1 MRSLAE
7 LRGTC
12 ASFNTAAK
20 RSSMGSFLFFTI
32 ARRRWRLPAYF
43 FASRRRI
50 SFFSIM
56 LFFAIFCSFCPAF
69 EAFASLPEGKV
80 ECDEK
85 RPRLVVG
92 LRRRANRDVH
102 APDLGRLVEIDLGE
116 NNVFLEPEGV
126 VATAV
131 KALRIEPTEVAHARQ
146 RDIHQ
151 PVDEIIHAG
160 TAQRDLG
167 ADA

>member
-20 RSSMGSFLFFTI
+20 RSSIGNFLFFTI

-56 LFFAIFCSFCPAF
+56 LFFAISCSFCSAF
-69 EAFASLPEGKV
+69 EALASLPEGKV
-80 ECDEK
+80 ESD
-85 RPRLVVG
+85 G
-92 LRRRANRDVH
+92 RRAHLGVGVRGLADGDVH
-102 APDLGRLVEIDLGE
+102 GPHFRRLVEDGLGE
-116 NNVFLEPEGV
+116 NNVCLEAEG
-126 VATAV
+126 
-131 KALRIEPTEVAHARQ
+131 
-146 RDIHQ
+146 
-151 PVDEIIHAG
+151 
-160 TAQRDLG
+160 
-167 ADA
+167 